1 MTRYEQDFCS
11 RCNKK
16 CDFKKAVSL
25 VTGRAAHPGSPKYTS
40 ILLICENCTESFG
53 KWLLKCKTE
62 HDMDSFVPVNFA
74 LCVWTPVIDNAKE
87 EMR

>member
-1 MTRYEQDFCS
+1 MTEKEQDFCS

-25 VTGRAAHPGSPKYTS
+25 VTGRAAHPGSPKYTT
-40 ILLICENCTESFG
+40 ILLICGNCTESFG

-62 HDMDSFVPVNFA
+62 HDLTFRD
-74 LCVWTPVIDNAKE
+74 KE

>member
-11 RCNKK
+11 RCEKK
-16 CDFKKAVSL
+16 CDPKQLVSL
-25 VTGRAAHPGSPKYTS
+25 VLGLAVDCSFNQVTLRLGQPGSPKYTS

-62 HDMDSFVPVNFA
+62 HDLTFRD
-74 LCVWTPVIDNAKE
+74 KE
-87 EMR
+87 EVR